1 MDSMDHQDKKEISEL
16 AQEAYNK
23 DAGVWREYRVSSG
36 RRRGSIPDNHHGEIN
51 DWGDVIFLN
60 FGVGG
65 HLTIMILTAGNLKH
79 M

>member
-1 MDSMDHQDKKEISEL
+1 MDHQDKKEISEL

-23 DAGVWREYRVSSG
+23 DAGVWREYPVRPVDG
-36 RRRGSIPDNHHGEIN
+36 GAPIPDNHHGEIN
-51 DWGDVIFLN
+51 DW
-60 FGVGG
+60 GVGG